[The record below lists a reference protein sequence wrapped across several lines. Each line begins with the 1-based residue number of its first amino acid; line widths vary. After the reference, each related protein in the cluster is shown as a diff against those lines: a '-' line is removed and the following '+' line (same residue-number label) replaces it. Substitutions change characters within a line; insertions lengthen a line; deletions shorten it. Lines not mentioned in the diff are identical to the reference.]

1 MEDRRCSWKM
11 RSDLA
16 EARAFCQTLRMRF
29 ACLVALLLLSAC
41 SGSTVM
47 DSSRYD
53 RTCTQASDCAAVY
66 SGDVCAAC
74 TCPNDAIRSDGLTA
88 WEAEAARARKACG
101 RTPPVACDCQE
112 AMTACE
118 SGACKLVPAP

>member
-1 MEDRRCSWKM
+1 
-11 RSDLA
+11 
-16 EARAFCQTLRMRF
+16 
-29 ACLVALLLLSAC
+29 
-41 SGSTVM
+41 M
-47 DSSRYD
+47 DASRYD

-74 TCPNDAIRSDGLTA
+74 TCPNDAINAGSLPA

-101 RTPPVACDCQE
+101 GTPLISCDCQQT
-112 AMTACE
+112 MTACE